1 MTEEKKPRQ
10 VHHKRAGAV
19 GETGEH
25 GDLGSNAV
33 GWAPPVPSAADL
45 DADAAEKAAA
55 AATSTAP
62 PADAPVVEVPA
73 ATDAKPAPNREEI
86 KAQIA
91 GSLALA
97 GYSQEKAVEMA
108 ESAVAMAEAAKQE
121 GIDAT

>member
-1 MTEEKKPRQ
+1 MHCKNSGE
-10 VHHKRAGAV
+10 V
-19 GETGEH
+19 GDVGEH

-33 GWAPPVPSAADL
+33 GWAPPAPSAADL

-62 PADAPVVEVPA
+62 VVQVPA
-73 ATDAKPAPNREEI
+73 ATGAKPAPNREEI

-97 GYSQEKAVEMA
+97 GYSEEKALEMA
-108 ESAVAMAEAAKQE
+108 ESAVASAEAAK
-121 GIDAT
+121 A